1 LGIDTIFPLLLIIA
15 GLWLAT
21 VAVIEAQPPKLLTPY
36 LYPAQTIFSNSI
48 SSATSSSSV
57 I

>member
-1 LGIDTIFPLLLIIA
+1 MFPLLLIIA

-48 SSATSSSSV
+48 SSITSSSSV